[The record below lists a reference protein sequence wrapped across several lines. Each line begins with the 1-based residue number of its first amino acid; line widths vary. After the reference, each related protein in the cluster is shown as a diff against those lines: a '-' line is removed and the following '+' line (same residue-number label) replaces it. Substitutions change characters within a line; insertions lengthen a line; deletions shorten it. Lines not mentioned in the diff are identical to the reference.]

1 MKKATENIVDPEFG
15 DMPTSKLGLIDLI
28 RIPTEIDIVL
38 RNTTARKHELEGLVK
53 SMKKPEQEML
63 DAEVSKLGMGLN
75 MFGKSEVDVLQQS
88 KSALSNAAGVLN
100 ASNDIAQTIPN
111 VRALLPEDEEDNDND
126 EEEEAEGSE
135 QGSDPENAT
144 SKKPKGKKGQAN
156 EGEEE
161 DKWWPREAFCLEK
174 ERELE
179 ALVETQRKAVEEE
192 RDKLKKYYEAIG
204 LYVDVKSVCLA
215 CKQF

>member
-1 MKKATENIVDPEFG
+1 
-15 DMPTSKLGLIDLI
+15 MPQ
-28 RIPTEIDIVL
+28 
-38 RNTTARKHELEGLVK
+38 A
-53 SMKKPEQEML
+53 
-63 DAEVSKLGMGLN
+63 
-75 MFGKSEVDVLQQS
+75 
-88 KSALSNAAGVLN
+88 
-100 ASNDIAQTIPN
+100 
-111 VRALLPEDEEDNDND
+111 
-126 EEEEAEGSE
+126 
-135 QGSDPENAT
+135 
-144 SKKPKGKKGQAN
+144 KPKGKKGQAN